1 MRLPAES
8 DTCFMAEIVE
18 AIVSSQRRLTDPLE
32 TSLVESGSENMSDE
46 AEEYVKWMDSFGHN
60 RRKYFESL
68 GEGAKPPVPSIEH
81 PPKIEQK
88 PLPSHLKYAYL
99 GVESTLPVII
109 SSSLTAMEEE
119 KLLRVLRDHKQALGW
134 SLADLKGIR
143 PSMCMHR
150 ILLEDGHKPSVE
162 AQKRLN
168 PKMKEVVRKEV
179 LKWLDTGVI
188 YPISD
193 SAWVSPVQVV
203 PKKGGTTVIKTE
215 NNILLPSRTVT
226 GWRICIDYRKLNKA
240 TRKDHFPLPFL
251 DQMLDRLAGYEYYC
265 FLDGYSGY
273 NQIAIA
279 PEDQEKTTFTCPYG
293 TFAFRRM
300 PFELC
305 NAPGTFQR
313 CMMAIFSDMVEKTIE
328 IFMDDFSIM
337 GNSFDNCLKNL
348 RAVLARCEETNLVL
362 NWEKCHFMVQEGIVL
377 GHRISARGIEVDKA
391 KIEAIEK
398 LPPPSSVKGIR
409 SFLGHAGFYMRFI
422 KDFSHIAKPLSNL
435 LVQGIPFEFNSQCL
449 HAFTVLKDK
458 LISAPI
464 VVAPDWSF
472 PFELMCDASDYA
484 IGAVLGQKREKI
496 FQVIY
501 YASRTF
507 NDAQLNYSTTEKEL
521 LAIVFAFDKFRLY
534 LIGNKVVVHTDH
546 SAIKYLMTKKDA
558 KPRLIRWVLLL
569 QEFDVEIKDKK
580 GTENLVADHLSRLE
594 GARDDVPVNDEFPDE
609 KLFAI
614 ENKREIPWFAVYVN
628 YLVAKVIPPEFNYQK
643 KKRFFAHL
651 KHYYWEEPILC
662 RHCADQVIRRCVPE
676 DEMHSILN
684 HCHTLPC
691 GGHFGGQ
698 RTAAK
703 VLQSGFNW
711 PSLFKDAHRFVSTCD
726 KCQRM
731 GNISRKDDPPM
742 HPILEVELFDLWGID
757 FMGPFPASYNNL
769 YILLAVDYVSKW
781 VEAIPSRT
789 NDAKVVA
796 QFLRS
801 NIFSRF
807 GTPRA
812 LITDNGTHFCNKV
825 IDKVLQKYGVR
836 HRTSL
841 AYHPQSNGQAEVSN
855 REIKYIL
862 EKTVNSSRKD
872 WSKKMDDALWAYR
885 TTFKTPLGMSP
896 FRLVYGKACHLRVEL
911 EHRAYWATR
920 QLNMDSTLAGEKRL
934 LQLSELD
941 EFRNEAYENAYIY
954 KEKTKAW
961 HDKHITRKEFT
972 AGQQVLLF
980 NSRLKLFPGKLN
992 SRWFGP
998 FTVTKV
1004 FSHGGAE
1011 VSHPEK
1017 GTFTVATQRLK
1028 PYYGGE
1034 FLAGKQIIP
1043 LTAADEV

>member
-1 MRLPAES
+1 M
-8 DTCFMAEIVE
+8 
-18 AIVSSQRRLTDPLE
+18 
-32 TSLVESGSENMSDE
+32 
-46 AEEYVKWMDSFGHN
+46 
-60 RRKYFESL
+60 
-68 GEGAKPPVPSIEH
+68 
-81 PPKIEQK
+81 
-88 PLPSHLKYAYL
+88 
-99 GVESTLPVII
+99 
-109 SSSLTAMEEE
+109 
-119 KLLRVLRDHKQALGW
+119 
-134 SLADLKGIR
+134 
-143 PSMCMHR
+143 
-150 ILLEDGHKPSVE
+150 
-162 AQKRLN
+162 
-168 PKMKEVVRKEV
+168 
-179 LKWLDTGVI
+179 
-188 YPISD
+188 
-193 SAWVSPVQVV
+193 
-203 PKKGGTTVIKTE
+203 
-215 NNILLPSRTVT
+215 
-226 GWRICIDYRKLNKA
+226 
-240 TRKDHFPLPFL
+240 L
-251 DQMLDRLAGYEYYC
+251 DQLAGYEYYC

-273 NQIAIA
+273 NQIAITL
-279 PEDQEKTTFTCPYG
+279 EDQEKTTFTCPYG

-300 PFELC
+300 PFGLC
-305 NAPGTFQR
+305 NAPGTFQG

-328 IFMDDFSIM
+328 IFIDDFSVM
-337 GNSFDNCLKNL
+337 GNSFDNCLAKL

-377 GHRISARGIEVDKA
+377 GHRISARGIGVDKA

-409 SFLGHAGFYMRFI
+409 SFLGHAGIYKRFI
-422 KDFSHIAKPLSNL
+422 KDFSQIAKPLSNL
-435 LVQGIPFEFNSQCL
+435 LVQGIPFEFDSQCL

-472 PFELMCDASDYA
+472 PFELMCDTSDYA

-501 YASRTF
+501 YASRTL
-507 NDAQLNYSTTEKEL
+507 NDAQLNYATTEKEL
-521 LAIVFAFDKFRLY
+521 LAIVFAFDKFRSY
-534 LIGNKVVVHTDH
+534 LIGNKVMVHTDH

-558 KPRLIRWVLLL
+558 KPRFFRWVLLL

-594 GARDDVPVNDEFPDE
+594 GARDDVPVNEKFPDE

-614 ENKREIPWFAVYVN
+614 EDKREVPWFADYVN

-651 KHYYWEEPILC
+651 KHYYWEEPILY

-703 VLQSGFNW
+703 VLQSGFYW
-711 PSLFKDAHRFVSTCD
+711 PSLFKDAHQFVSTCD
-726 KCQRM
+726 KFQRM
-731 GNISRKDDPPM
+731 GNISRKDEPPM

-769 YILLAVDYVSKW
+769 YILLEVDYVLKW
-781 VEAIPSRT
+781 VEVIPTRT

-825 IDKVLQKYGVR
+825 IEKVLQKYGVR

-841 AYHPQSNGQAEVSN
+841 AYHPQSNGQAEISN

-862 EKTVNSSRKD
+862 EKTINSSMKD
-872 WSKKMDDALWAYR
+872 WSKKIDDAIWAYR
-885 TTFKTPLGMSP
+885 TAFKTSLGMSP
-896 FRLVYGKACHLRVEL
+896 FRLVYGKACHLPVEL

-941 EFRNEAYENAYIY
+941 EFRNEAYENARIY

-972 AGQQVLLF
+972 SGQQVLLF
-980 NSRLKLFPGKLN
+980 NSP
-992 SRWFGP
+992 
-998 FTVTKV
+998 TKA
-1004 FSHGGAE
+1004 FSGEIE
-1011 VSHPEK
+1011 VSMVRSFHSNK
-1017 GTFTVATQRLK
+1017 GLFTWWGRSFTS
-1028 PYYGGE
+1028 
-1034 FLAGKQIIP
+1034 
-1043 LTAADEV
+1043 

>member
-1 MRLPAES
+1 M
-8 DTCFMAEIVE
+8 
-18 AIVSSQRRLTDPLE
+18 
-32 TSLVESGSENMSDE
+32 
-46 AEEYVKWMDSFGHN
+46 
-60 RRKYFESL
+60 
-68 GEGAKPPVPSIEH
+68 
-81 PPKIEQK
+81 
-88 PLPSHLKYAYL
+88 
-99 GVESTLPVII
+99 
-109 SSSLTAMEEE
+109 
-119 KLLRVLRDHKQALGW
+119 
-134 SLADLKGIR
+134 
-143 PSMCMHR
+143 
-150 ILLEDGHKPSVE
+150 
-162 AQKRLN
+162 
-168 PKMKEVVRKEV
+168 
-179 LKWLDTGVI
+179 
-188 YPISD
+188 
-193 SAWVSPVQVV
+193 
-203 PKKGGTTVIKTE
+203 
-215 NNILLPSRTVT
+215 
-226 GWRICIDYRKLNKA
+226 
-240 TRKDHFPLPFL
+240 
-251 DQMLDRLAGYEYYC
+251 
-265 FLDGYSGY
+265 
-273 NQIAIA
+273 
-279 PEDQEKTTFTCPYG
+279 
-293 TFAFRRM
+293 
-300 PFELC
+300 
-305 NAPGTFQR
+305 
-313 CMMAIFSDMVEKTIE
+313 
-328 IFMDDFSIM
+328 
-337 GNSFDNCLKNL
+337 
-348 RAVLARCEETNLVL
+348 
-362 NWEKCHFMVQEGIVL
+362 
-377 GHRISARGIEVDKA
+377 
-391 KIEAIEK
+391 
-398 LPPPSSVKGIR
+398 
-409 SFLGHAGFYMRFI
+409 
-422 KDFSHIAKPLSNL
+422 
-435 LVQGIPFEFNSQCL
+435 
-449 HAFTVLKDK
+449 
-458 LISAPI
+458 
-464 VVAPDWSF
+464 
-472 PFELMCDASDYA
+472 
-484 IGAVLGQKREKI
+484 
-496 FQVIY
+496 IY
-501 YASRTF
+501 YASRTL
-507 NDAQLNYSTTEKEL
+507 NDAQLNYTTTEKEL
-521 LAIVFAFDKFRLY
+521 LAIVFAFDKFRPY

-614 ENKREIPWFAVYVN
+614 EDKREVPWFADYVN
-628 YLVAKVIPPEFNYQK
+628 YLVAKVIPPEFNYQQ

-651 KHYYWEEPILC
+651 KHYYWEVPILY

-703 VLQSGFNW
+703 VLQSGFYW
-711 PSLFKDAHRFVSTCD
+711 PSLFKDAHQFVSTCD

-731 GNISRKDDPPM
+731 GNISRKDEPPM

-781 VEAIPSRT
+781 VEAIPTRT

-825 IDKVLQKYGVR
+825 IEKVLQKYGVR

-841 AYHPQSNGQAEVSN
+841 AYHPQSNGQAEISN

-872 WSKKMDDALWAYR
+872 LSKKIDDVLWAYH
-885 TTFKTPLGMSP
+885 TAFKTPLGMSP
-896 FRLVYGKACHLRVEL
+896 FRLVYGKACHLPVEL

-941 EFRNEAYENAYIY
+941 EFRNKAYENARIY

-961 HDKHITRKEFT
+961 HDKHITRKEFA

-980 NSRLKLFPGKLN
+980 NSRLKLFPGKLK
-992 SRWFGP
+992 SRWSGP

-1034 FLAGKQIIP
+1034 FLTDKQIIP
-1043 LTAADEV
+1043 LTAAEEV

>member
-1 MRLPAES
+1 
-8 DTCFMAEIVE
+8 
-18 AIVSSQRRLTDPLE
+18 
-32 TSLVESGSENMSDE
+32 
-46 AEEYVKWMDSFGHN
+46 MDSFGHN

-68 GEGAKPPVPSIEH
+68 GEGVKTPVPSIEQ
-81 PPKIEQK
+81 PPRMEQK
-88 PLPSHLKYAYL
+88 PLPGHLKYAYL

-109 SSSLTAMEEE
+109 SASLNVLEEE

-134 SLADLKGIR
+134 SLADLRWIR

-150 ILLEDGHKPSVE
+150 ILLADGHKPSVE
-162 AQKRLN
+162 AQRRLN
-168 PKMKEVVRKEV
+168 PIMKEVVRKEV

-193 SAWVSPVQVV
+193 NAWVSPVQVV

-215 NNILLPSRTVT
+215 NNILLPSRTAT

-251 DQMLDRLAGYEYYC
+251 DQMLDRLAGYQYYC

-300 PFELC
+300 PFGLC

-328 IFMDDFSIM
+328 IFMDDFSVM
-337 GNSFDNCLKNL
+337 GNSFDNCLANL

-377 GHRISARGIEVDKA
+377 RHRISARGIEVDKA

-409 SFLGHAGFYMRFI
+409 SFLGHAGFYRRFI
-422 KDFSHIAKPLSNL
+422 EDFSQIAKPLSNL
-435 LVQGIPFEFNSQCL
+435 LVQGIPFEFDSQCL
-449 HAFTVLKDK
+449 KAFTVLKDK

-464 VVAPDWSF
+464 VVAPDWYF

-501 YASRTF
+501 YASRTL
-507 NDAQLNYSTTEKEL
+507 NDAQLNYATIEKEL
-521 LAIVFAFDKFRLY
+521 LAIVFAFDKFRPY

-569 QEFDVEIKDKK
+569 QEFDVEIKDKM

-594 GARDDVPVNDEFPDE
+594 GARDDIPVNDEFPDE

-614 ENKREIPWFAVYVN
+614 EDKREVPWFADYVN
-628 YLVAKVIPPEFNYQK
+628 YLVAKVIPPEFNYQR

-651 KHYYWEEPILC
+651 KHYYWEEPILY

-684 HCHTLPC
+684 HCHTLSC

-703 VLQSGFNW
+703 VLQSGFYW
-711 PSLFKDAHRFVSTCD
+711 PSLFKDAHQFVSTCD

-731 GNISRKDDPPM
+731 GNISRKDEPPM
-742 HPILEVELFDLWGID
+742 HHILEVELFDLWGID
-757 FMGPFPASYNNL
+757 FMGPFPVSHNNL

-781 VEAIPSRT
+781 VEAIPTRT

-796 QFLRS
+796 HFLRS

-825 IDKVLQKYGVR
+825 IDKVLHKYGVR

-862 EKTVNSSRKD
+862 EKTVNNSRKD
-872 WSKKMDDALWAYR
+872 WSKKIDDAL
-885 TTFKTPLGMSP
+885 
-896 FRLVYGKACHLRVEL
+896 
-911 EHRAYWATR
+911 
-920 QLNMDSTLAGEKRL
+920 
-934 LQLSELD
+934 
-941 EFRNEAYENAYIY
+941 
-954 KEKTKAW
+954 
-961 HDKHITRKEFT
+961 
-972 AGQQVLLF
+972 
-980 NSRLKLFPGKLN
+980 
-992 SRWFGP
+992 
-998 FTVTKV
+998 
-1004 FSHGGAE
+1004 
-1011 VSHPEK
+1011 
-1017 GTFTVATQRLK
+1017 
-1028 PYYGGE
+1028 
-1034 FLAGKQIIP
+1034 
-1043 LTAADEV
+1043 